1 MYAEFR
7 QIFPAGKNY
16 LSPKK
21 KKKKNTNKAIKP
33 RQRAKAESARNH
45 HLFVDVSNKEKKLIQ
60 SYCDANNISVSEF
73 LAGIA
78 LQDAAEPEPT
88 KGKPAPTRTIQIEL
102 TEHEYAKV
110 VYKARLREESKEWG
124 SLDLESLRCYVSD
137 KEHKTLLKH
146 LKRHGH
152 SSRHYIAFL
161 ALRKIEEA
169 ADPVKKK

>member
-1 MYAEFR
+1 
-7 QIFPAGKNY
+7 
-16 LSPKK
+16 
-21 KKKKNTNKAIKP
+21 
-33 RQRAKAESARNH
+33 
-45 HLFVDVSNKEKKLIQ
+45 LFVDVSNKEKKLIQ

-110 VYKARLREESKEWG
+110 VYKARLREVKPEAFIHTRLVSDLKKSKEWG

-137 KEHKTLLKH
+137 KEHKTLLKY

-161 ALRKIEEA
+161 ALQKIEEA